1 MDRRGE
7 ITVFLAMIL
16 VSVCALLC
24 GLVESARTAGA
35 RCSQRM
41 AVNASMDS
49 LMSQYHRKLW
59 REYRILGLEYEEA
72 EGLER
77 EMEGFLKGCLKGK
90 NWYPMIIEGAQVRDL
105 AALTE
110 GNGRYMEQEIL
121 EYMKYGLA
129 GVVWDALTEKE
140 AESLLKSC
148 KEGDSVSR
156 ISELYSVHTKEAV
169 RLEHKLEDI
178 NVRLE
183 TQTEEWERGRDCLEE
198 LDGDRFIAHARNI
211 IKELE
216 NLPRLVDA
224 YEKQADQLSGN
235 LKESRKRFEEEQKE
249 LGEGIRAALED
260 EIRQYESYV
269 SAGGERRKAIAELKV
284 LSSARIQWIEGVM
297 QDAEAVI
304 EYVDGWEP
312 EDEDDE
318 LEEEELWEPVSSMW
332 SEYGILSLGVEF
344 GVKDKETEG
353 ILKKIRDLVSRGL
366 MELVLPEGTVISGEK
381 IELEA
386 APSKGRGAGKETDP
400 KGGDQPAG
408 SGFSGGDARG
418 MFGSG
423 SSDSRWISGVRS
435 LVDRLLIGEYALR
448 FFRTFEKEMPEDTLY
463 ELEYILQ
470 GKERDKDNLAGV
482 LTLLTAVRQGLNLV
496 HILSDSEK
504 RQEARMLAMVIVGAS
519 GFMPL
524 VPVVS
529 FFIMTVWALGE
540 ALLDVRNLL
549 NKEKVPL
556 FKTREEWNLGL
567 EGILDIGRSNVLGDK
582 EPAEAGGEGRGTD
595 YKGYLRMLILA
606 GYATEMVY
614 RMMDVMQM
622 NIRRSQPGFR
632 LERCACMV
640 DMEVKVSGKHVFL
653 AAGLWKSQDG
663 SGGLRYDTNMEVSG
677 SYLEGK

>member
-1 MDRRGE
+1 MVRKGE

-59 REYRILGLEYEEA
+59 KEYRILGLEYEEA

-77 EMEGFLKGCLKGK
+77 EMEEFLKGCFKGR
-90 NWYPMIIEGAQVRDL
+90 NWYPMTIEGAQVRDL

-110 GNGRYMEQEIL
+110 GNGRHMEQEIL

-129 GVVWDALTEKE
+129 GTVWDALTEKE
-140 AESLLKSC
+140 AESLLKSW

-169 RLEHKLEDI
+169 RLEHKLEAI

-183 TQTEEWERGRDCLEE
+183 DQKKEWERGRDCLEE
-198 LDGDRFIAHARNI
+198 LDGGRFIAHARNI

-216 NLPRLVDA
+216 NLPGLVDA
-224 YEKQADQLSGN
+224 YEKQADQLSRN
-235 LKESRKRFEEEQKE
+235 LKECRKRFEAEQKE

-260 EIRQYESYV
+260 QIRQYESYV

-284 LSSARIQWIEGVM
+284 LGYSRIQWIEGVI

-312 EDEDDE
+312 EDEYDE
-318 LEEEELWEPVSSMW
+318 LDEEELWEPISSRW

-353 ILKKIRDLVSRGL
+353 ILKKIRNLVSRGL
-366 MELVLPEGTVISGEK
+366 MELVLPEGTVISGKK

-386 APSKGRGAGKETDP
+386 APSRCRGDGKESDP

-408 SGFSGGDARG
+408 SGFSSGDTRGTFEPGG
-418 MFGSG
+418 
-423 SSDSRWISGVRS
+423 SDSRWISGVHS
-435 LVDRLLIGEYALR
+435 LVDRVLIGEYALR
-448 FFRTFEKEMPEDTLY
+448 FFQTFEKEMPEDTLY

-470 GKERDKDNLAGV
+470 GMERDKDNLAGV
-482 LTLLTAVRQGLNLV
+482 LNLLTAVRQGLNLV
-496 HILSDSEK
+496 HILSDSAK
-504 RQEARMLAMVIVGAS
+504 RQEARTLAMVIVGAS

-529 FFIMTVWALGE
+529 FSIMTVWALGE

-549 NKEKVPL
+549 NKQKVPL
-556 FKTREEWNLGL
+556 FKTGEEWNMGL
-567 EGILDIGRSNVLGDK
+567 EGLLDIGRSNVLGDK
-582 EPAEAGGEGRGTD
+582 EPTEAGGKGRGTD

-622 NIRRSQPGFR
+622 NIRRNQPGFR

-640 DMEVKVSGKHVFL
+640 DMEVKVSGKHVFF